1 MSGAVRDR
9 FRRLLVVPGLRLADY
24 VVHSAALALA
34 FGALGFGAWYDVF
47 GQAWNSVYNIG
58 SDIVGWVK
66 EAIDQAK
73 DWIYHHMILPVW
85 SVISTVT
92 SQAWDWVQNLWDQI
106 RPLLDGLTAGIA
118 DVFRRAVQWGTEAIM
133 YWYHQAVDFAGALVA
148 PIRDLLD
155 RAWGTVRTL
164 GDTIYHTMIEP
175 VWHGITDAITAF
187 YNSVIAPVL
196 GQLHA
201 FLGDIW
207 RYISPF
213 VQPVIDDLAY
223 WKDQIVGAVTMARK
237 LWDAL
242 WPIVTN
248 PLGWFEHKLS
258 DVLTKTPQWIT
269 DTVLHTLEGNADKV
283 ENMVVRWLG

>member
-1 MSGAVRDR
+1 MSGAVRGW

-34 FGALGFGAWYDVF
+34 FISLGFGAWYDVF

-73 DWIYHHMILPVW
+73 DWIYHQLILPVW
-85 SVISTVT
+85 NVISTVT
-92 SQAWDWVQNLWDQI
+92 SQAWTWVQNLWDQI

-196 GQLHA
+196 GQLRA

-213 VQPVIDDLAY
+213 IQPIIDDLAY

-237 LWDAL
+237 LWDKL
-242 WPIVTN
+242 WPFLADPQAWIADRLKRMFHDNTGGMVDAMMGAIGDN
-248 PLGWFEHKLS
+248 LGKLE
-258 DVLTKTPQWIT
+258 DQ
-269 DTVLHTLEGNADKV
+269 
-283 ENMVVRWLG
+283 MVRWLG